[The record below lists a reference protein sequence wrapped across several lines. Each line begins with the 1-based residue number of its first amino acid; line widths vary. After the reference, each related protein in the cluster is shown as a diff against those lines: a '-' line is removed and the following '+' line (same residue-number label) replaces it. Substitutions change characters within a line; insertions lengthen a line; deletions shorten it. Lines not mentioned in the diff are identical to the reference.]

1 MEVDLTGSALKEL
14 FSCTDSAVAQAFKKS
29 ITWQ

>member
-14 FSCTDSAVAQAFKKS
+14 FYTDSAVVQAFKKS
-29 ITWQ
+29 IT

>member
-14 FSCTDSAVAQAFKKS
+14 SCTDSAVVQAFKKS